1 MGQFSKR
8 THISSNNINV
18 EKLENRLTLE
28 LTPTLSVVVG
38 TYNRLHLLRQC
49 LEALAGKINIAHEIV
64 VIDAGSTDGTID
76 YLKEFPNIRLICD
89 GERLGQARSYN
100 RVFKTIT
107 SKYTCWLS
115 DDNVVRDGMLD
126 LAVSVLEENQDIGM
140 VALKTKDVIGPF
152 RDADYI
158 GGISSVG
165 ILNCNQGVIR
175 SDVLRDV
182 GYFSEEFRDYGIDAD
197 LTAKVLLKG
206 WAVVYTRK
214 LAIEHYRE
222 WMGNTDSEDYQMRME
237 RQQRS
242 LQLYHER
249 YRALAKFSISLAL
262 KRVIF
267 QIIRLSAR
275 QAGRMKALAGIFN
288 LKIRSFFERC
298 RYIVQSQVNDR
309 DSVSHHK
316 FVFARFMGFIEALI
330 PGRLADYL
338 KNNFQT
344 RSRDSGSRQGTYLN
358 SYSLRDWQNVFQ
370 GRYISILD
378 LYKNRSKPFYLVQYI
393 KKINS

>member
-1 MGQFSKR
+1 MEASE
-8 THISSNNINV
+8 N
-18 EKLENRLTLE
+18 KLMPGPF
-28 LTPTLSVVVG
+28 PTLSVVVG
-38 TYNRLHLLRQC
+38 TYNRLHLLRRC
-49 LEALAGKINIAHEIV
+49 LDSLVNKISVDHQIV

-76 YLKEFPNIRLICD
+76 YLKEIPSIRLVCD

-100 RVFKTIT
+100 RVFKTIA
-107 SKYTCWLS
+107 SKYICWLS
-115 DDNVVRDGMLD
+115 DDNMVTDGMLD
-126 LAVSVLEENQDIGM
+126 MAISILEEDPEIAM
-140 VALKTKDVIGPF
+140 VALKTRDVIGPF
-152 RDADYI
+152 QDADYI

-175 SDVLRDV
+175 ADVLRDV
-182 GYFSEEFRDYGIDAD
+182 GYFGEEFRDYGIDAD

-206 WAVVYTRK
+206 WTVVYTKR

-222 WMGNTDSEDYQMRME
+222 WMGNTDSADYQMRME

-267 QIIRLSAR
+267 QIIRSSAR
-275 QAGRMKALAGIFN
+275 QAGRMKA
-288 LKIRSFFERC
+288 FFERC
-298 RYIVQSQVNDR
+298 RGIVQSQVNDR
-309 DSVSHHK
+309 ESVQHYK
-316 FVFARFMGFIEALI
+316 LVFARFMGLIEAMIL
-330 PGRLADYL
+330 GRLTDYL

-344 RSRDSGSRQGTYLN
+344 RSRDSGLRQGTYLN

-370 GRYISILD
+370 GRYISLWD
-378 LYKNRSKPFYLVQYI
+378 LYNNRNKPFYLIQHMNNL
-393 KKINS
+393 KK